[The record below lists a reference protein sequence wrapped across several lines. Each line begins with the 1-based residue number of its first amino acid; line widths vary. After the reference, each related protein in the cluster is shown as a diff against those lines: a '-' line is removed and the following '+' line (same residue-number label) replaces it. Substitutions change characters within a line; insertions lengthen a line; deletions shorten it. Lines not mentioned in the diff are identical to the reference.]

1 MPLPHGQASGTTTFI
16 WKLYEPVLPAHV
28 ENTVKNN
35 DKVALCHQQRHS
47 LVISTTSSVVSCR
60 VAELLPLLHRGRP
73 CQGRCSVPIHADVMK
88 EIKSWCWELDFCGFS
103 NGASRGPGKT
113 LSS

>member
-28 ENTVKNN
+28 ENTVKID

-47 LVISTTSSVVSCR
+47 LVISTTSSAVT
-60 VAELLPLLHRGRP
+60 LPGE
-73 CQGRCSVPIHADVMK
+73 DVTK
-88 EIKSWCWELDFCGFS
+88 ELDSCGFPALLNLHS
-103 NGASRGPGKT
+103 
-113 LSS
+113 L